1 MNVTGLGSSYTPE
14 RYQREQLKAR
24 LKAIYAKAFQGLTLD
39 KILLSYEEYVNWC
52 LSKNVIAKDLLS
64 WSMTVKHF
72 SEPVLDMIRQFVDDF
87 NETP

>member
-1 MNVTGLGSSYTPE
+1 MDVYNE
-14 RYQREQLKAR
+14 RLQREQFKAR

-52 LSKNVIAKDLLS
+52 LSRNVIAKDLLA

-72 SEPVLDMIRQFVDDF
+72 SEPVLDMVRQFVQEF

>member
-1 MNVTGLGSSYTPE
+1 MDLYNE
-14 RYQREQLKAR
+14 RVQREQMKAR

-52 LSKNVIAKDLLS
+52 LPKNVIPKDLLG
-64 WSMTVKHF
+64 WALTVKHF
-72 SEPVLDMIRQFVDDF
+72 SEPVLDMIRQFVQDF

>member
-1 MNVTGLGSSYTPE
+1 MDGLYNE
-14 RYQREQLKAR
+14 RLQREQLKAR

-39 KILLSYEEYVNWC
+39 KILMSYEEYVNWC

-72 SEPVLDMIRQFVDDF
+72 SEPVLDMIRQFVQDF

>member
-1 MNVTGLGSSYTPE
+1 M
-14 RYQREQLKAR
+14 KAR

-39 KILLSYEEYVNWC
+39 KILMSYEEYVNWC

-72 SEPVLDMIRQFVDDF
+72 SEPVLDMIRQFVQDF

>member
-1 MNVTGLGSSYTPE
+1 MDLYNE
-14 RYQREQLKAR
+14 RLQREQMKAR

-52 LSKNVIAKDLLS
+52 LPKNVIPKGLLG
-64 WSMTVKHF
+64 WSLTVKHF
-72 SEPVLDMIRQFVDDF
+72 SEPVLDMIRQFVQDF

>member
-1 MNVTGLGSSYTPE
+1 MDLYNE
-14 RYQREQLKAR
+14 RLQREQLKAR

-72 SEPVLDMIRQFVDDF
+72 SEPVLDMIRQFVQDF

>member
-1 MNVTGLGSSYTPE
+1 MDGLYNE
-14 RYQREQLKAR
+14 RLQREQMKAR
-24 LKAIYAKAFQGLTLD
+24 LKSIYAKAFQGLTLD

-72 SEPVLDMIRQFVDDF
+72 SEPVLDMIRQFVQDF